1 MQRATR
7 SRAGGG
13 GRKSGLVSLGSTA
26 MLLLS
31 LLPGRLQHK
40 PAFLTSLLAL
50 LLLVLLP
57 GPAQP
62 ISFQLPG
69 KARKCLREEIHRD
82 KLVTGEYEVAP
93 PLGSS
98 SGPSANLKI
107 TDTAGHILYVKEDA
121 TKGKFA
127 FTTEDY
133 DVFEA
138 CFESK
143 LPVGT
148 GRMPDQLVTL
158 NMKHGVEAKNYEEI
172 AKVEKL
178 KPLELELRR
187 LEDLS
192 ESVVNDFAYMKKREE
207 EMRDTNESTNIRVL
221 YFSIFSM
228 FCLIGLATWQ
238 VFYLRHFFKA
248 KKLIE

>member
-1 MQRATR
+1 MP
-7 SRAGGG
+7 
-13 GRKSGLVSLGSTA
+13 LP
-26 MLLLS
+26 
-31 LLPGRLQHK
+31 LPGRPRLGQA
-40 PAFLTSLLAL
+40 PLLPPL
-50 LLLVLLP
+50 LLLVLLV
-57 GPAQP
+57 GPARP

-82 KLVTGEYEVAP
+82 TLVTGDKALCFLP
-93 PLGSS
+93 SS
-98 SGPSANLKI
+98 LLQI
-107 TDTAGHILYVKEDA
+107 TDSAGHILYAKEDA

-133 DVFEA
+133 DMFEA

-158 NMKHGVEAKNYEEI
+158 DMKHGVEAKNYEEI

-178 KPLELELRR
+178 KPLEVELRR

-192 ESVVNDFAYMKKREE
+192 ESIVNDFAYMKKREE
-207 EMRDTNESTNIRVL
+207 EMRDTNESTNTRVL

-228 FCLIGLATWQ
+228 CCLIGLATWQ
-238 VFYLRHFFKA
+238 VFYLRRFFKA